1 MNDRKINNL
10 PPTPLG
16 TAAKNRNAPLWRT
29 FTIYITAIRMRP
41 SLSLLNSMAL
51 MDDEV
56 TCPPFESNPDII
68 ASFVS
73 DLTEC
78 ERWKCADIFSLDVES
93 EQYLPGK
100 AVAIFLLYPMQTTA
114 VERNGRS
121 DSPEDEILK
130 QVVFIK
136 QMVKNSCGPVAIMH
150 ALSNVIKDET
160 LATKTSWMHNFLK
173 NSRYFTPDERG
184 RYLSKDR
191 MFNQLCQ
198 VYGNS
203 GDSEPVESDA
213 NVPLHFVCYVE
224 VDKRLYRL
232 DGRKSGPEYLGPVA
246 GDNFFAT
253 TMFHCKQFVDILLA
267 EESSV
272 EFNAMAL
279 CIT

>member
-160 LATKTSWMHNFLK
+160 CLINCAKYTET
-173 NSRYFTPDERG
+173 
-184 RYLSKDR
+184 
-191 MFNQLCQ
+191 Q
-198 VYGNS
+198 VT
-203 GDSEPVESDA
+203 PVESDA